1 MSPIIILAPPA
12 PLVLMLAL
20 CALALILLV
29 GWPLLTAIARV
40 AASTISAAILTALAL
55 PAAAS
60 TGSDLLTAL
69 MPSFLD
75 LAGVALTALI
85 GFATVRFQRWTGI
98 QIEARHREALH
109 SAIMTAAR
117 VAVARGLTRDVAT
130 EFVSAYVR
138 ASVPDA
144 LKRLSPSVETLDA
157 LVRSKLLEIAER

>member
-1 MSPIIILAPPA
+1 MSPIIVLAPSA

-20 CALALILLV
+20 CALAFILLA
-29 GWPLLTAIARV
+29 GWPLAAALARV
-40 AASTISAAILTALAL
+40 AASLISAVILATLAA

-69 MPSFLD
+69 APSFLD
-75 LAGVALTALI
+75 LTGVVLTALI
-85 GFATVRFQRWTGI
+85 GLATVRFQRWTGI

-117 VAVARGLTRDVAT
+117 VAVARGLTREVAT
-130 EFVSAYVR
+130 EFVSSYVC

-144 LKRLSPSVETLDA
+144 LKRLSPSAETLEA
-157 LVRSKLLEIAER
+157 LVRSKLLEVAKH